1 MKPNLTPLLLI
12 VGLAWTAGVQAA
24 GAVYQNTGNA
34 DQIELTNI
42 KDPDRNDLV
51 VATDS
56 AVAVRTDALARTPG
70 LGVEPLPSASRAVD
84 AGVEPQVKEA
94 SAASAEAQDE
104 KTSEHRRGIDELA
117 TARNANGSIDLNPD
131 GRSELGANTR
141 SALQLGVTSSPAV
154 SSASSFSSE
163 VPQASDAQLEN
174 YKNLMIQKA
183 SANTYYI
190 TGNPAESR
198 KYLKVGKAAYTN
210 GG

>member
-1 MKPNLTPLLLI
+1 
-12 VGLAWTAGVQAA
+12 
-24 GAVYQNTGNA
+24 
-34 DQIELTNI
+34 
-42 KDPDRNDLV
+42 
-51 VATDS
+51 
-56 AVAVRTDALARTPG
+56 
-70 LGVEPLPSASRAVD
+70 
-84 AGVEPQVKEA
+84 
-94 SAASAEAQDE
+94 
-104 KTSEHRRGIDELA
+104 
-117 TARNANGSIDLNPD
+117 
-131 GRSELGANTR
+131 
-141 SALQLGVTSSPAV
+141 LQLGVTSSPAV